1 MVTKYSVEWI
11 SNVNKRL
18 IIKENKK
25 KKINRIF
32 NIMEKFYYVRVRK
45 KMMMF
50 ASVWL
55 VDNDGSNK
63 ITYEVYNTEKKN
75 Y

>member
-1 MVTKYSVEWI
+1 
-11 SNVNKRL
+11 
-18 IIKENKK
+18 
-25 KKINRIF
+25 
-32 NIMEKFYYVRVRK
+32 MEKFYYVRVRK